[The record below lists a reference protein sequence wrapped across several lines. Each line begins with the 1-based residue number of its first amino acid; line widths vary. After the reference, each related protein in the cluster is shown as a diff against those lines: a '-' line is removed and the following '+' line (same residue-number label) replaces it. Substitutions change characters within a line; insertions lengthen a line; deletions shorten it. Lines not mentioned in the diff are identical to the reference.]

1 MTHAN
6 RIGVAILL
14 STFLVSH
21 PGFAASCYE
30 KSPNYDLLG
39 DKYFDLDNSTPL
51 TASDKKILD
60 SSLRKIVG
68 NWKGIGSTFE
78 CVGPELDPV
87 AENNKFTLSA
97 KISTNSSNELHVD
110 VEKQLLVDKSK
121 SNDHLFFFGANSYR
135 TISITP
141 NKIILVES
149 FRQVRIKNRSEK
161 DPNKKAREKFRPF
174 YELIHTIEHSGT
186 HFDYN
191 LRRYINGSLAI
202 EERWQLVR

>member
-6 RIGVAILL
+6 RIGIAILL
-14 STFLVSH
+14 STLLVSH
-21 PGFAASCYE
+21 FSFAASCYE

-39 DKYFDLDNSTPL
+39 DKYFDLDNNVPL
-51 TASDKKILD
+51 TDSDKRILN
-60 SSLRKIVG
+60 SSLRKLVG

-78 CVGPELDPV
+78 CVGPERDPI
-87 AENNKFTLSA
+87 AENNKFTLLA
-97 KISTNSSNELHVD
+97 KIFTNSSDELHVD
-110 VEKQLLVDKSK
+110 AEKQFLVDESK
-121 SNDHLFFFGANSYR
+121 SNDRLFFFGANSYR

-141 NKIILVES
+141 NKIVLIES
-149 FRQVRIKNRSEK
+149 FRQVRIKNGSEK
-161 DPNKKAREKFRPF
+161 NPNKKALSKFRPF